1 MNHNRRRAVL
11 QSLHV
16 ARFLLG
22 HEGRKRLLFWLIAV
36 IGFLIAVNGLNV
48 LNSYVGRDFI
58 SAVSHRDG
66 HAYWKYA
73 YEYCGVFAASSV
85 GGALLRFSEDRFRV
99 VWREIGTTR
108 LIERYLE
115 NHMFL
120 RLIRVEEIDNP
131 DQRMTD
137 DVRTFTGM
145 AEGVVAL
152 SANAAVTS
160 FAFLGVLWSITPW
173 LVVTA
178 FVYAG
183 IGSAFAIALGRPL
196 IRLND
201 RQLTKEASLRY
212 QLMRIRE
219 TAETLAVAGAERSVG
234 RHLHAFL
241 IETLENFKA
250 IVRVTRNLVAFTNF
264 YGYMLQLVPVLVV
277 APLYLHRQVEFGV
290 VTQAVMAFS
299 QVMGALSLIVTQYET
314 MSPFFA
320 VSDRVDS
327 LIRATEKPKPS
338 ELGVKLVEAD
348 HVAFVDVTLHPP
360 DDPHP
365 LVRALTL
372 SLNRRQT
379 LLVSGTSLPSMKAL
393 LLALAGVGDAGEGHI
408 LRPPNAVT
416 AFLPRHAFVPSGTLR
431 EVLTLGGRSST
442 SSDADLLE
450 ALRTV
455 GLEKLAED
463 QAGLDVYGAW
473 QRTLSPGDQQRLAIA
488 RLLVLRPKLAI
499 LDHVPEALRHAEV
512 EMLFA
517 KLAAVGITFVTF
529 GEPGLQRYHDVM
541 LELRDHGTWHVRP

>member
-1 MNHNRRRAVL
+1 MNHNRRRAVV
-11 QSLHV
+11 QSLRV

-22 HEGRKRLLFWLIAV
+22 HEGRKRLAFWLVAV
-36 IGFLIAVNGLNV
+36 IGLLIAVNGLNV

-66 HAYWKYA
+66 RAYWKFA

-99 VWREIGTTR
+99 VWREIGTMR
-108 LIERYLE
+108 LFERYLE

-120 RLIRVEEIDNP
+120 RLIGIEEIDNP

-178 FVYAG
+178 FLYAG
-183 IGSAFAIALGRPL
+183 VGSAFAIALGRPL

-201 RQLTKEASLRY
+201 RQLTREASLRY
-212 QLMRIRE
+212 QLMRVRE
-219 TAETLAVAGAERSVG
+219 TAETLAVAGAEHSVARNLRG
-234 RHLHAFL
+234 FL
-241 IETLENFKA
+241 IETLENFKS

-277 APLYLHRQVEFGV
+277 APLYLHRDVEFGV

-320 VSDRVDS
+320 VSDRVDA
-327 LIRATEKPKPS
+327 LIQATEKPNAS
-338 ELGVKLVEAD
+338 ERGVEIVEAE

-365 LVRALTL
+365 LVRGLTL
-372 SLNRRQT
+372 SLTRQQT
-379 LLVSGTSLPSMKAL
+379 LLVTGTSLPSMKAL
-393 LLALAGVGDAGEGHI
+393 LLALAGVGEAGEGHI
-408 LRPPNAVT
+408 LRPPNSAT
-416 AFLPRHAFVPSGTLR
+416 AFLPRHPFVPSGTLR
-431 EVLTLGGRSST
+431 EVLTLGAKAEMLP
-442 SSDADLLE
+442 DAGLRE

-455 GLEKLAED
+455 GLEKLAD
-463 QAGLDVYGAW
+463 GQAGLGAHGVW

-488 RLLVLRPKLAI
+488 RLLVARPKLAV

-517 KLAAVGITFVTF
+517 KLAASGITFITF
-529 GEPGLQRYHDVM
+529 GEPGLERYHDVT
-541 LELRDHGTWHVRP
+541 LELRDHGTWRVKP